1 MATINISK
9 GGYSVATN
17 YPTHAGARGALAGN
31 PSFTAANPTSNI
43 DYSVSYI
50 TSISRRSSTYSIGRS
65 FFYFK
70 TNTITSTPSA
80 ASLNITGYSTTAAD
94 VIVVPSSAFGGNG
107 GTAFD
112 KYDYSELTF
121 SPYSAEY
128 TSWGTSNNSI
138 SLNAA
143 ALTALGNQSNP
154 YFIIALIQYDNDY
167 LDVSSAPASVTR
179 NSGIA
184 WGTTPYL
191 DYTVG
196 GGGPNLKT
204 NGVQPSGIS
213 KWDGTSWS
221 SISKIN
227 NIS

>member
-1 MATINISK
+1 MATINALK
-9 GGYSVATN
+9 WGYSVAPN
-17 YPTHAGARGALAGN
+17 YPTHAGARGATAGN
-31 PSFTAANPTSNI
+31 ASFTAANPTSNI
-43 DYSVSYI
+43 EYAVSYI
-50 TSISRRSSTYSIGRS
+50 TSISRRGSTFSIGRS

-70 TNTITSTPSA
+70 TNTITSAPSA

-94 VIVVPSSAFGGNG
+94 AIVVLSSAFGGNG
-107 GTAFD
+107 NTAFD

-121 SPYSAEY
+121 GTSYSAEY

-138 SLNAA
+138 PLNAA
-143 ALTALGNQSNP
+143 ALTAIGSNA

-167 LDVSSAPASVTR
+167 LNVSSSPISVTR

-191 DYTVG
+191 DYTAG
-196 GGGPNLKT
+196 GGGPNLKV
-204 NGVQPSGIS
+204 NGVQPLDIS
-213 KWDGTSWS
+213 KWDSTSWG

-227 NIS
+227 GIS